1 MLPAK
6 YINWRKGMELVT
18 LYEYKTADGYKGSI
32 VQLRQKREEIGTN

>member
-1 MLPAK
+1 
-6 YINWRKGMELVT
+6 MELIT